1 MGSIG
6 QSPLPPLGVNLEIEA
21 ETELT
26 GDGSNQTFA
35 IGYSYDSPS
44 QISVTVD
51 GVAATDYVVSAGNV
65 VFTTAPANLA
75 KVLITKKV
83 ETYNTLAN
91 PEVAFILQL
100 LKETNIEVQSEGW
113 VYNTESHVEFSPVNN
128 KIPIPSNVLRLDV
141 TEDDIVRTTNVVK
154 RGGFLYDKIK
164 HTNEFTD
171 KVVCDVVYLWPFE
184 DLPQAFKKRYIVQK
198 ASVRAATQL
207 VSNPTLVQLLQ
218 QQEAYTRA
226 ICMEYECNQGDHNY
240 MGLGDETSYQTYLPY
255 LGLRR

>member
-1 MGSIG
+1 M
-6 QSPLPPLGVNLEIEA
+6 
-21 ETELT
+21 
-26 GDGSNQTFA
+26 
-35 IGYSYDSPS
+35 
-44 QISVTVD
+44 
-51 GVAATDYVVSAGNV
+51 AATDYVVSAGNV

-83 ETYNTLAN
+83 ETYNTLVN

-164 HTNEFTD
+164 HTNEFTT
-171 KVVCDVVYLWPFE
+171 KLSVMLFIFGRLKICLKHSSLIHRPE
-184 DLPQAFKKRYIVQK
+184 GLCESRY
-198 ASVRAATQL
+198 AA
-207 VSNPTLVQLLQ
+207 
-218 QQEAYTRA
+218 RF
-226 ICMEYECNQGDHNY
+226 
-240 MGLGDETSYQTYLPY
+240 
-255 LGLRR
+255 